1 MRSLGLWALSL
12 ACAFGCESGDE
23 GASTGVPGAS
33 GSSSGSAGSAP
44 TGGAAGAPASGGPA
58 AGGVTNGGAG
68 GSATTTGGNSAGASM
83 SGGIGGSASGGA
95 AAGGPSGGRSSGGR
109 SNAGGGGSGGAAV
122 GGQSG
127 GAGGASQKAGAGGGG
142 ASAGAGGCVENLACK
157 LQAPPTTG
165 DLHQD
170 CVDRINQFRTQCA
183 CLPALARRTDGE
195 ACADEMAQYDAE
207 QNEAHAGHSDKIC
220 EPSGSQNSCPG
231 YSSNNQVIGLCLQQM
246 WDEGPPPMD
255 PCTGECFQEYG
266 HFINMTSTTVNQVA
280 CGFFTTS
287 AGKVWSVQNFS
298 R

>member
-1 MRSLGLWALSL
+1 MNRRILALL
-12 ACAFGCESGDE
+12 
-23 GASTGVPGAS
+23 
-33 GSSSGSAGSAP
+33 
-44 TGGAAGAPASGGPA
+44 
-58 AGGVTNGGAG
+58 VT
-68 GSATTTGGNSAGASM
+68 
-83 SGGIGGSASGGA
+83 I
-95 AAGGPSGGRSSGGR
+95 
-109 SNAGGGGSGGAAV
+109 AV
-122 GGQSG
+122 
-127 GAGGASQKAGAGGGG
+127 
-142 ASAGAGGCVENLACK
+142 
-157 LQAPPTTG
+157 
-165 DLHQD
+165 
-170 CVDRINQFRTQCA
+170 
-183 CLPALARRTDGE
+183 PALAASQEADGRQGHGQDRQRARVERRAERQAHSRTDGE

>member
-1 MRSLGLWALSL
+1 
-12 ACAFGCESGDE
+12 
-23 GASTGVPGAS
+23 
-33 GSSSGSAGSAP
+33 
-44 TGGAAGAPASGGPA
+44 
-58 AGGVTNGGAG
+58 
-68 GSATTTGGNSAGASM
+68 M

-95 AAGGPSGGRSSGGR
+95 ATGGRSSGASGGR
-109 SNAGGGGSGGAAV
+109 SNAGGGGSGGAAM
-122 GGQSG
+122 GGRSG
-127 GAGGASQKAGAGGGG
+127 GGGGGASQKAGAGGGG
-142 ASAGAGGCVENLACK
+142 ASGGAGGCVENLACK

-231 YSSNNQVIGLCLQQM
+231 YSSNNQVISLCLQQM

-266 HFINMTSTTVNQVA
+266 HFINMTSTTVSKVA